1 MFSFFKKIF
10 CKHNYNLKILVE
22 TKDAFPHKFRAYKY
36 VCSKC
41 GSESFQKK
49 FGIEKEMCL

>member
-10 CKHNYNLKILVE
+10 CKHSYNLKILVE
-22 TKDAFPHKFRAYKY
+22 TKDVFPHKFRVYKY

-41 GSESFQKK
+41 GNEKFSE
-49 FGIEKEMCL
+49 EVWY

>member
-10 CKHNYNLKILVE
+10 CKHSYNLKILVE

-41 GSESFQKK
+41 GSEK
-49 FGIEKEMCL
+49 FSEEVWY